1 MRQTTMANNSTVE
14 RRWFVVDAT
23 DVTLGRLSSQIATI
37 LRGKNK
43 PTYTPHVDCGDYVI
57 VLNANKIK
65 LTGNKLEDKM
75 YYNHSGYIGGLRAR
89 NAKTM
94 IDKYP
99 VEMLERAIKGMLP
112 KNTLGRQQ
120 GKKLFVYADDQHPHM
135 AQKPEKLEI
144 KG

>member
-1 MRQTTMANNSTVE
+1 MRQTTMANSGTVE
-14 RRWFVVDAT
+14 RKWFVVDAT
-23 DVTLGRLSSQIATI
+23 DVTLGRLSSQVATI
-37 LRGKNK
+37 LRGKHK

-57 VLNANKIK
+57 VLNADKIR

-75 YYNHSGYIGGLRAR
+75 YYNHSGYIGGLRSR

-94 IDKYP
+94 IEKYP

-120 GKKLFVYADDQHPHM
+120 GMKLFVYTEDHHPHM